1 MLEEE
6 LLELSHLA
14 EIIYEYMEHD
24 KRDVVELSTMLNY
37 NPELLKAFYL
47 YSHDKDKSEILIKM
61 VQERR
66 LKNDRRNRKQSTGR
80 RNNK

>member
-47 YSHDKDKSEILIKM
+47 YSHDEERGKILINM
-61 VQERR
+61 VKERR
-66 LKNDRRNRKQSTGR
+66 LKDDRRNRKQSTGR
-80 RNNK
+80 RNN